1 MANNQQ
7 GGGYGMQP
15 RMGGTG
21 SMNPYSPT
29 PSGAEM
35 GWMNG
40 QMVPKPADYNPNRM
54 TQEARMSDSWI
65 PQSDPR
71 FGLVSSIYPMLSQLR
86 GSFGGSLSNQTP
98 GLNQYPYQPNI
109 TNMQQQA
116 NTFGATR
123 NAVLNGP
130 DGAGAPDITQLIRQ
144 SNALQGTR
152 NAINTGPGNGM
163 YGPRSK

>member
-1 MANNQQ
+1 MANNQS
-7 GGGYGMQP
+7 GGGYGM
-15 RMGGTG
+15 
-21 SMNPYSPT
+21 MNPY
-29 PSGAEM
+29 
-35 GWMNG
+35 
-40 QMVPKPADYNPNRM
+40 
-54 TQEARMSDSWI
+54 AR
-65 PQSDPR
+65 
-71 FGLVSSIYPMLSQLR
+71 
-86 GSFGGSLSNQTP
+86 TP